1 LKFYDGGR
9 KREEE
14 KTGILIFPEL
24 LPRGAR
30 RNKRG
35 IRSDVKCA

>member
-1 LKFYDGGR
+1 MGE
-9 KREEE
+9 RE
-14 KTGILIFPEL
+14 KKKQKYFIFPEL

-30 RNKRG
+30 RNKRR